1 MDYDLVIAGGGPAGS
16 TVASL
21 VKKYA
26 PQLRVL
32 LLEKAHFPRHHVGE
46 SLLAGASPV
55 LREMGAYDAV
65 NAYGFPEKL
74 GASYVWGHERKTWG
88 FEFEQVI
95 ANLVAQGKRVPELY
109 TKGWQVRRGEY
120 DHLLL
125 KHAAEMGA
133 EVREGAAVRGVLRDS
148 SGRVIGAEYRDDSGS
163 HTVHASWFMDCTGQ
177 DALLGHELKLREYD
191 ENMNNYALFGYWQG
205 GKWKVEYLGHPNLTR
220 IFIATTPRGWIWYI
234 PVKHDIISVGFV
246 THRQT
251 LKNHRLSIRDLY
263 REEIAACPE
272 ISGLLD
278 GAKLVRIAPDQ
289 AHDIVAIQDWSYT
302 SKQMVGDGWA
312 MAGDAAGFVDP
323 ILSSGVMLAH
333 ELGQKAAYTLNSC
346 LSASSDAQIQAY
358 WDFYQDTYRTY
369 LQAYRDMATF
379 WYSNNFSMESW
390 WWTARRNLT
399 HNDSTHNLSE
409 REAFNRLASGYANRA
424 ESLSLFGSYPLHEAQ
439 KLVDGLF
446 GTAETNVEAAQV
458 SYGDKPLQLNPQ
470 ARLSSGMYFFQGQIR
485 TTRRIVVPATKQY
498 LDLHPG
504 EEMLVH
510 LLDGAHT
517 LDDLNNAANNMRGL
531 AARMPVR
538 SGTELVIQLD
548 EIGALA

>member
-1 MDYDLVIAGGGPAGS
+1 MHYDLVIAGGGPAGS
-16 TVASL
+16 TVASV

-26 PQLRVL
+26 PHLRVL
-32 LLEKAHFPRHHVGE
+32 LLEKARFPRHHVGE
-46 SLLAGASPV
+46 SLLAGASPI
-55 LREMGAYDAV
+55 LREMGAFDRI

-74 GASYVWGHERKTWG
+74 GASYVWGHERKAWG
-88 FEFEQVI
+88 FEFDQIV
-95 ANLVAQGKRVPELY
+95 AHLVAQGKTIPDFY

-125 KHAAEMGA
+125 QHTADMGT
-133 EVREGAAVRGVLRDS
+133 EVREGAIVRRTLRADT
-148 SGRVIGAEYRDDSGS
+148 GRVIGVEFRDASGT
-163 HTVHASWFMDCTGQ
+163 HEVNCSWFMDCTGQ
-177 DALLGHELKLREYD
+177 DALIGHEQNLREYD
-191 ENMNNYALFGYWQG
+191 EHMNNYALFGYWRG
-205 GKWKVEYLGHPNLTR
+205 GQWKVEYLGHPNLTR

-234 PVKHDIISVGFV
+234 PVSQEIISVGFV

-251 LKNHRLSIRDLY
+251 LKSHRVNVRELY
-263 REEIAACPE
+263 LQEIEACPE
-272 ISGLLD
+272 IDGLLD
-278 GAKLVRIAPDQ
+278 GAKLIRLMPDQ

-302 SKQMVGDGWA
+302 SKQMAGDGWA

-333 ELGQKAAYTLNSC
+333 ELGQKAAYTINSS
-346 LSASSDAQIQAY
+346 LSASNDAQIKAY

-390 WWTARRNLT
+390 WWEARRNLT
-399 HNDSTHNLSE
+399 TTNSTFDLNE
-409 REAFNRLASGYANRA
+409 RESFNRIASGYANRA

-446 GTAETNVEAAQV
+446 GKVDADVQAAEARYA
-458 SYGDKPLQLNPQ
+458 DRPLQLNPK
-470 ARLSSGMYFFQGQIR
+470 AHMSSGMYFFQGMIR
-485 TTRRIVVPATKQY
+485 TTRRIAVPDSKNY

-504 EEMLVH
+504 EEILVR

-517 LDDLNNAANNMRGL
+517 LDDLNRAADNVRGM

-538 SGTELVIQLD
+538 SGTELVIQLE

>member
-1 MDYDLVIAGGGPAGS
+1 MHYDLVIAGGGPTGS
-16 TVASL
+16 TIASL

-55 LREMGAYDAV
+55 LRETGAYDAV

-74 GASYVWGHERKTWG
+74 GATYVWGHERKAWG
-88 FEFEQVI
+88 FEFDQI
-95 ANLVAQGKRVPELY
+95 VAHLASQGKRVPELY

-120 DHLLL
+120 DHILL

-133 EVREGAAVRGVLRDS
+133 DVREGALVRRVLRNDN
-148 SGRVIGAEYRDDSGS
+148 GRVIGAEFRDDSGT
-163 HTVHASWFMDCTGQ
+163 HTVHCSWFMDCTGQ

-205 GKWKVEYLGHPNLTR
+205 AKWKVEYVGHPNLTR

-234 PVKHDIISVGFV
+234 PVKADTISVGFV

-251 LKNHRLSIRDLY
+251 LKNHRQSVHDLY
-263 REEIAACPE
+263 LEEIAACPE
-272 ISGLLD
+272 IGGLLD
-278 GAKLVRIAPDQ
+278 DARLVHIAPDQ
-289 AHDIVAIQDWSYT
+289 EHDIVAIQDWSYT

-312 MAGDAAGFVDP
+312 LAGDAAGFVDP

-333 ELGQKAAYTLNSC
+333 ELGQKAAYTINSC
-346 LSASSDAQIQAY
+346 LNASSDAQIQTY
-358 WDFYQDTYRTY
+358 WNFYQDTYRTY

-379 WYSNNFSMESW
+379 WYTNNFSMESW
-390 WWTARRNLT
+390 WWEARRNLT
-399 HNDSTHNLSE
+399 RSDSTHKLDE
-409 REAFNRLASGYANRA
+409 RDSFNRLASGYANRA

-446 GTAETNVEAAQV
+446 GKAASDVEAAQV
-458 SYGDKPLQLNPQ
+458 RYGDKPLQLNPQ

-485 TTRRIVVPATKQY
+485 TTRRIVAPGEKQY

-504 EEMLVH
+504 EEMLVR
-510 LLDGAHT
+510 LIDGSHT
-517 LDDLNNAANNMRGL
+517 LDEINHAANNMRGL